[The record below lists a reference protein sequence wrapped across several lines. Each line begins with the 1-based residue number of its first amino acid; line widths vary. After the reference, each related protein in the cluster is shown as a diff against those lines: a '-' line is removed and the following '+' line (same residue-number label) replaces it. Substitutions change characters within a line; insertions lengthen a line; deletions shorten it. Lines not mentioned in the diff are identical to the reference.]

1 MLDRL
6 ERILARAMELAAM
19 AMMAALIGVI
29 SWSVL
34 ARQGLR
40 ISVPWTEEVASGLL
54 MWMAMLGAAAVW
66 SRRAHIAID
75 VLPRRLPPRP
85 RWVLALGLE
94 LAALVFFAVVLW
106 GSASMMEVSAGN
118 HTTALRISL
127 RWLYLALVV
136 GIGAMIVFSLLH
148 LYRLLR
154 FGPAFTEA
162 AWNTSSSSSD

>member
-1 MLDRL
+1 
-6 ERILARAMELAAM
+6 M

-29 SWSVL
+29 AWSVL
-34 ARQGLR
+34 ARQWLR

-85 RWVLALGLE
+85 RWALALGLE
-94 LAALVFFAVVLW
+94 LAALVFFAVVLR
-106 GSASMMEVSAGN
+106 GAASMMEVSAGN
-118 HTTALRISL
+118 QTTALRISL

-148 LYRLLR
+148 LWRLLR
-154 FGPAFTEA
+154 FGPPFTEA